1 MTKFHSQTE
10 IVMTASVVS
19 RSWVQVV
26 RLIAAIGLIVS
37 CTFGGMTTAVSA
49 NEARVRTDV
58 SGPMVFYLDWPL
70 EESQRIVNDFMKS
83 HPLVKVDI
91 VRADSNAISQRFI
104 AEYDRGIRTAS
115 LLKNF
120 STIMDRWNADGRLLA
135 YRSPAVGAA
144 LHPRYFKNNYYA
156 VGLGMEGICYNT
168 NLVKEKWTNWE
179 SILDPKYK
187 GRIIS
192 QTMGTLGGAKIA
204 LITLRN
210 YWGDARWEKF
220 YGGLSEQKMAFAP
233 SYIEAQNKVISGE
246 YAILPICYHHFVT
259 GPIKNGAP
267 IAWVGF
273 DPVITIAGTVGIASN
288 APNPE
293 AAKAFIDWM
302 LTPAGQTSIVNNLGL
317 APLIDGVKYPEL
329 VSNYRNV
336 PQLFS
341 PDDWYLNEVAKNLPF
356 YDQKILN
363 WFGRQ

>member
-1 MTKFHSQTE
+1 
-10 IVMTASVVS
+10 MTAYAVS

-91 VRADSNAISQRFI
+91 VRADSNAISQRFT
-104 AEYDRGIRTAS
+104 AEYDRGVRTAS

-356 YDQKILN
+356 YDQKIFN